1 MVPNF
6 SKKAELFNKL
16 FASQCTPLS
25 NTSTLPPL
33 TFRMDK
39 RLSSLKINEDDIL
52 SIIKSLNSNK
62 SHAWNKLSV
71 KMAKMCDKTLV
82 YPLKL
87 IFRASIQEGVFPD
100 CWKKANVVPIHKK
113 ESKNLLKT
121 IDQLAFFQFLA
132 KYTKESFLKSFL
144 IISIKINFL
153 QNVSLVFS
161 LVIHVFHSYCLLY
174 TKLIRLLIVIQL
186 QMLVEF
192 FQTFLKLLTRYG
204 MREFYLN

>member
-1 MVPNF
+1 
-6 SKKAELFNKL
+6 
-16 FASQCTPLS
+16 
-25 NTSTLPPL
+25 
-33 TFRMDK
+33 
-39 RLSSLKINEDDIL
+39 
-52 SIIKSLNSNK
+52 
-62 SHAWNKLSV
+62 
-71 KMAKMCDKTLV
+71 MCDKTLV

-87 IFRASIQEGVFPD
+87 IFRASIQEGAFPD

-113 ESKNLLKT
+113 ESKNLLKNYRP
-121 IDQLAFFQFLA
+121 ISLLPIFGKIYERIIFKELFNHFHQNQLF
-132 KYTKESFLKSFL
+132 TKF
-144 IISIKINFL
+144 
-153 QNVSLVFS
+153 SLVFS